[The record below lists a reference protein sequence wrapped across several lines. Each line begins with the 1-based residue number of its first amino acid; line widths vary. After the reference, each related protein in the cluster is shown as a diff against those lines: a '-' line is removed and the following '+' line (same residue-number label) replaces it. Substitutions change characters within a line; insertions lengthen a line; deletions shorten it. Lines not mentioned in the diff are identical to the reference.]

1 MERAILK
8 YISYLHDE
16 KRVSYNTEVSYER
29 DIKSAA
35 QFFRQHDI
43 DTPDKVT
50 ETNVNSYMLWLER
63 EHMSAATISRR
74 IAALRS
80 FFDYLKTIGAVD
92 INPAQN
98 VKPPKVEK
106 RMPSFLTS
114 EDMERLLEQPDGH
127 SVKGIR
133 DKAMLEL
140 LYSTGIRVSELINLK
155 LSELDLKR
163 GYIVC
168 RTSANERW
176 IGFSDSA
183 AEAVELYLKHARAII
198 LKEKENPY
206 LFVNYQGDQ
215 MSRQGFWKLLKNYA
229 KKADISADIT
239 PHTLRRTFIMNRLIK
254 GEVY

>member
-8 YISYLHDE
+8 YIGYIHDE
-16 KRVSYNTEVSYER
+16 KRVSYNTEISYER
-29 DIKSAA
+29 DIKNAI
-35 QFFRQHDI
+35 QFFKQHDI

-63 EHMSAATISRR
+63 ENLSAATISRR

-80 FFDYLKTIGAVD
+80 FFDYLKMIGEAD
-92 INPAQN
+92 SNPAQD
-98 VKPPKVEK
+98 VKPPRVEK
-106 RMPSFLTS
+106 RMPSFMTS
-114 EDMERLLEQPDGH
+114 EDMERLLEQPDRQ

-140 LYSTGIRVSELINLK
+140 LCSTGIRVSELINLK
-155 LSELDLKR
+155 LDELDLKR

-176 IGFSDSA
+176 IGFSDPA
-183 AEAVELYLKHARAII
+183 AAAIDLYLKYARAII
-198 LKEKENPY
+198 LGEKENPY

-215 MSRQGFWKLLKNYA
+215 MSRQGFWKLLKKYA
-229 KKADISADIT
+229 KKADIAADIT
-239 PHTLRRTFIMNRLIK
+239 PHTLRQTFIMKRLIK
-254 GEVY
+254 G

>member
-8 YISYLHDE
+8 YIGYLHDE
-16 KRVSYNTEVSYER
+16 KRVSYNTEISYER
-29 DIKSAA
+29 DIKDAVH
-35 QFFRQHDI
+35 FFKQHDI
-43 DTPDKVT
+43 DTPDMVT

-80 FFDYLKTIGAVD
+80 FFDYLKAKGIIET
-92 INPAQN
+92 NPAQA
-98 VKPPKVEK
+98 VKTPRVEK
-106 RMPSFLTS
+106 KMPSFIS
-114 EDMERLLEQPDGH
+114 FEDMEKLLEQPDGH

-133 DKAMLEL
+133 DRAMLEL

-155 LSELDLKR
+155 LNELDLKR

-183 AEAVELYLKHARAII
+183 AAALSRYLKHAREII

-206 LFVNYQGDQ
+206 LFVNCQGDQ
-215 MSRQGFWKLLKNYA
+215 MSRQGFWKLLKKYA
-229 KKADISADIT
+229 KKADITEDIT
-239 PHTLRRTFIMNRLIK
+239 PHTLRQTFIMKSLIT
-254 GEVY
+254 G